1 MTSEPKLGLKDVVSV
16 SVGLVIA
23 TSCLVSLGRGAGT
36 IGFLFIPAMVV
47 ACILNMITMASM
59 SELNALMPNT
69 TGGLAQYTLAALGP
83 IPTIV
88 LMIGGYMFSSILTCG
103 VEASIFAYSMGEI
116 IPLNINN
123 YWYTFIVTI
132 LLLIANLN
140 GVDIFAKVQ
149 DAVAYILLGS
159 LLLMGIIGTLK
170 LGTGPVVSQPAVP
183 AGSTGFKTI
192 LANTAVAFWLFI
204 GAEYAIP
211 ISKDVK
217 NARKNVPL
225 GMMIGLGIICVIQSI
240 MVLGFHHYVP
250 WAELTASPAPH
261 LTYGEALLGKFGKY
275 WMALVSALAL
285 ISTQNSSVQGL
296 ASIGQGMAQ
305 MNMLPHFL
313 AKTNKKKVPWIGCI
327 IVSICI
333 LIFAWIFNDSSDT
346 ISFLILVGSVFWML
360 SYICA
365 HIDVLVFRRRLP
377 KAPRSFKVKGGPVL
391 PLIGIIGTAYMVI
404 NISDNPHERNMIFL
418 LTGIVLAVLLL
429 YAVLWTKFKL
439 RMPLFK
445 SVPIHKVL
453 AMEHPMYYRVRKE
466 RGIWK

>member
-1 MTSEPKLGLKDVVSV
+1 MSTRKKVLIGVVIFLVVLLGG
-16 SVGLVIA
+16 VGLFINYLLDLINYQAANSDYFA
-23 TSCLVSLGRGAGT
+23 TVSTAEELPEETAENSYLEQLDEEDKKDELEAT
-36 IGFLFIPAMVV
+36 A
-47 ACILNMITMASM
+47 
-59 SELNALMPNT
+59 SELEQWNEHIEDVT
-69 TGGLAQYTLAALGP
+69 SD
-83 IPTIV
+83 
-88 LMIGGYMFSSILTCG
+88 SS
-103 VEASIFAYSMGEI
+103 S
-116 IPLNINN
+116 
-123 YWYTFIVTI
+123 
-132 LLLIANLN
+132 
-140 GVDIFAKVQ
+140 
-149 DAVAYILLGS
+149 
-159 LLLMGIIGTLK
+159 
-170 LGTGPVVSQPAVP
+170 
-183 AGSTGFKTI
+183 
-192 LANTAVAFWLFI
+192 
-204 GAEYAIP
+204 YAIP

-333 LIFAWIFNDSSDT
+333 LIFAWISNDSSDT